1 MNAAERELE
10 AASGARTRA
19 ATRRASTGLRA
30 HLSGLG
36 AEDAVQRHYAR
47 AGATL
52 AHARWRRP
60 AGEID
65 LIVREGASVVFVEV
79 KKAATHAAAAA
90 RVSARQ
96 IARIQASASEFLGG
110 EPAGQNTDCRFDVAL
125 VDAQGRIEIIPNVMA
140 A

>member
-1 MNAAERELE
+1 MTTAET
-10 AASGARTRA
+10 AQGATQGARA
-19 ATRRASTGLRA
+19 LAGTRRAATGLRA

-36 AEDAVQRHYAR
+36 AEDAVTRHYTR

-52 AHARWRRP
+52 AHKRWRRP

-125 VDAQGRIEIIPNVMA
+125 VDAQGRIEIIPNA
-140 A
+140 LWA